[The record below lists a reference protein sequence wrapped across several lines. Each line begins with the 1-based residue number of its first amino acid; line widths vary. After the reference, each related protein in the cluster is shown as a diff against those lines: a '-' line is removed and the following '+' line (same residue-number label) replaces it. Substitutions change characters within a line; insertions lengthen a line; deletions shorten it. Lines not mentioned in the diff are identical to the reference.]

1 MVSKSSNFPLVGKF
15 FKGGPIIYILICA
28 FQRAKWDLKI
38 ISIAFFFLQVVAA
51 AFVHYHGI
59 SEMALHRVT
68 KLGPMCPPNFPMV
81 PTTTGLDGGENDTT
95 HM

>member
-15 FKGGPIIYILICA
+15 FKGGPIIYMLIGAFKILKYYFNCV
-28 FQRAKWDLKI
+28 
-38 ISIAFFFLQVVAA
+38 FLQVVAA

-81 PTTTGLDGGENDTT
+81 PTTTGLDGVENDTT